1 MWLNDNYYTELVK
14 VLRGFSESRVDFDE
28 ERFEPFDGEKYNKLT
43 KLLKDIK
50 VSTKAQIKSNVKIMT
65 SLEDGSYTKV
75 DETTIKDNDFKVFY
89 EKYNLLVNHHERM
102 AHRILRVQSTITR
115 DGKIESRVDTDEVRG
130 KWLDVITNVNLTLES
145 LATPIEE
152 ISTVIKNVAVGK
164 LNKKMRLKINDL
176 EISGDFLDLAAT
188 INTMVDQLAIFS
200 SEVTRV
206 AKDVG
211 TEGILGGQA
220 KVEGVSGTWLEVTNN
235 VNGMANNLTAQ
246 VRSIAKVTT
255 AVAKGDLSQKITV
268 DAKGEMLELKGT
280 INVMV
285 DQLSAFSSEV
295 TRVAKDV
302 GTEGILGGQA
312 RVEGISGTWLE
323 LTNNVN
329 GMANN
334 LTTQVRNIAEV
345 TTAVAKGDLSQKI
358 TADVKGEVLE
368 LKSTINVMVDQL
380 SAFSSEVT
388 RVAKD
393 VGTEGI
399 LGGQAKVEGVSGTW
413 LELTNTVNGMAN
425 NLTTQVRNIAEVT
438 TAVAEGDL
446 SQKITVDAK
455 GEMLELKGTI
465 NVMVDQLSAF
475 ASEVTRVAKDV
486 GTEGILGGQAKV
498 EGVSGTWLELTN
510 TVNGMANNLTTQ
522 VRNIA
527 EVTTA
532 VAKGDLSQKIT
543 ADAKGEV
550 LELKSTI
557 NVMVDQLSAFSS
569 EVTRV
574 AKDVGTEG
582 ILGGQAKVEGVSG
595 TWLELTNNVN
605 GMANNLTAQVRS
617 IAKVTTAVAKGDLS
631 QKITVDAKGE
641 VLELKGTINVMVDQ
655 LSAFSSEVT
664 RVAKDVGTEGILG
677 GQAKVEGVSGTWLE
691 LTNNVNG
698 MANNLTTQV
707 RNIAEVTT
715 AVAKGDLSQK
725 ITADAK
731 GEMLELK
738 STINVMVDQLSAF
751 ASEVTR
757 VAKDVGTEGILG
769 GQAKVEGVS
778 GTWLEL
784 TNNVNGMANNLT
796 TQVRNIAEVTTA
808 VAKGD
813 LSQKITADAKGEML
827 ELKSTIN
834 VMVDQLSAFASE
846 VTRVAKDVGTEGIL
860 GGQAKVEG
868 VSGTWLEL
876 TNNVNGMA
884 NNLTTQVRNIAEV
897 TTAVAKG
904 DLSQKITAD
913 VKGEVLQLKS
923 TINVMVDQLSAFASE
938 VTRVAKDVGTEGILG
953 GQAKVEG
960 VSGTW
965 LELTNNVNGMANNLT
980 TQVRNIAEV
989 TTAVAKGDLSRS
1001 INIDTKGEFL
1011 ELKNNING
1019 MISVLSTA
1027 DENNKNQN
1035 WIKDG
1040 VSLLNTRILDNDKL
1054 VDQIETSINE
1064 LSRYV
1069 NAGVGALY
1077 IYDVENEI
1085 LKLEGSYAY
1094 TKRAD
1099 VANSFKIGEGV
1110 VGQVA
1115 YEKKPILLTN
1125 VPDGTTI
1132 QTGTTKAKALNIY
1145 TYPLIFKGELIA
1157 VVEVASYNKFNAV
1170 ILEYIDL
1177 ALTALAGS
1185 LYISIQANATSNLL
1199 SQSKT
1204 QTEELEEQSRVLKSQ
1219 NEELEDQRQSMD
1231 VQRHELKIKN
1241 TDLELAQ
1248 VEVNKRAQDLEDA
1261 NRYKSEF
1268 LANMSHELRTPLNS
1282 MLLLS
1287 SSLSKVKAIEP
1298 SKLNKQAATI
1308 YDAGSSLL
1316 NLINDILDLSKI
1328 EAKLMTLNIEKIHI
1342 SSFLDDLKALFMPQ
1356 SDEKNIRLESSVDT
1370 HAFDTF
1376 LSDKTKIT
1384 QILRNFLSN
1393 AIKFTDNN
1401 GSISIEVT
1409 PNTEED
1415 KNLRP
1420 IAISVV
1426 DNGIGIEEGNMD
1438 LIFEAFK
1445 QADGSTSRQY
1455 GGTGLGLSISKE
1467 LTGLLGGRIAV
1478 TSAIGKGSNFCI
1490 YLPLKID
1497 TDSIDERLVE
1507 HIQYENIVS
1516 NVVPIESGISI
1527 IDDKEKLNK
1536 QDIIILIVEDD
1547 AVLANIILE
1556 AVHRLGH
1563 KAIVA
1568 GDGSMAIS
1576 MTREYQPTAIILDVL
1591 LPIIN
1596 GIEVLRILKSD
1607 INTRHIPVII
1617 LSSAESQNITKK
1629 LGAIDFISKP
1639 IQEDEL
1645 DKLITSLVDSV
1656 NDKQK
1661 HILIIEEDKLQ
1672 AKHLEAL
1679 LTDKEISVKTVGTA
1693 KQGLK
1698 DILSNKYDCAI
1709 VGLGLRDMR
1718 GFKLL
1723 ELLEDKS
1730 VNLPIVIYTARDLTD
1745 AELVKIRKKSDT
1757 VVLKIATS
1765 KVKLVEE
1772 VSLFLHSVKDSLNEE
1787 KQQLLSQAMNADQAL
1802 EGKRI
1807 LMVDD
1812 DIRNIYALS
1821 SVLEGK
1827 GLDITSAQN
1836 GKEALALLN
1845 NTEHEFDIVLMD
1857 IMMPV
1862 MDGYEAMREIRKDNK
1877 IKNVPIIALTA
1888 KAQAEDKQLC
1898 LDAGANDY
1906 MAKPIDHE
1914 QLLSLLKIWLAVKD
1928 PMEA

>member
-1 MWLNDNYYTELVK
+1 MWLNDDYYNELVK
-14 VLRGFSESRVDFDE
+14 VLSGFSESRVDFDE

-43 KLLKDIK
+43 KLLKGIK
-50 VSTKAQIKSNVKIMT
+50 VSTKTQINSNVKIMT
-65 SLEDGSYTKV
+65 SLEDGSYAKI
-75 DETTIKDNDFKVFY
+75 DETEIKDNDFKVFY

-102 AHRILRVQSTITR
+102 AHRILRVQSTITG
-115 DGKIESRVDTDEVRG
+115 DGKIDSRVDTDEVRG
-130 KWLDVITNVNLTLES
+130 KWFDVITNVNLTLES

-312 RVEGISGTWLE
+312 RVEGVSGTWLE

-358 TADVKGEVLE
+358 TVDAKGEVLE
-368 LKSTINVMVDQL
+368 LKGTINVMVDQL
-380 SAFSSEVT
+380 SAFSLEVT

-399 LGGQAKVEGVSGTW
+399 LGGQARVEGVSGTW

-425 NLTTQVRNIAEVT
+425 NLTSQVRNIAEVT

-543 ADAKGEV
+543 ADVKGEV

-582 ILGGQAKVEGVSG
+582 ILGGQAKVEGVSGTWLELTNNVNGMANNLTTQVRNIAEVTTAVAKGDLSQKITADAKGEMLELKGTINVMVDQLSAFASEVTRVAKDVGTEGILGGQARVEGVSGTWLELTNTVNGMANNLTTQVRNIAEVTTAVAEGDLSQKITVDAKGEMLELKSTINVMVDQLSAFASEVTRVAKDVGTEGILGGQAKVEGVSGTWLELTNNVNGMANNLTTQVRNIAEVTTAVAKGDLSQKITADVKGEVLELKSTINVMVDQLSAFSSEVTRVAKDVGTEGILGGQAKVKGVSG

-715 AVAKGDLSQK
+715 AVAKGDLS
-725 ITADAK
+725 
-731 GEMLELK
+731 
-738 STINVMVDQLSAF
+738 
-751 ASEVTR
+751 
-757 VAKDVGTEGILG
+757 
-769 GQAKVEGVS
+769 
-778 GTWLEL
+778 
-784 TNNVNGMANNLT
+784 
-796 TQVRNIAEVTTA
+796 
-808 VAKGD
+808 
-813 LSQKITADAKGEML
+813 
-827 ELKSTIN
+827 
-834 VMVDQLSAFASE
+834 
-846 VTRVAKDVGTEGIL
+846 
-860 GGQAKVEG
+860 
-868 VSGTWLEL
+868 
-876 TNNVNGMA
+876 
-884 NNLTTQVRNIAEV
+884 
-897 TTAVAKG
+897 
-904 DLSQKITAD
+904 
-913 VKGEVLQLKS
+913 
-923 TINVMVDQLSAFASE
+923 
-938 VTRVAKDVGTEGILG
+938 
-953 GQAKVEG
+953 
-960 VSGTW
+960 
-965 LELTNNVNGMANNLT
+965 
-980 TQVRNIAEV
+980 
-989 TTAVAKGDLSRS
+989 RS

-1019 MISVLSTA
+1019 MINVLSTA
-1027 DENNKNQN
+1027 DENNKSQN

-1069 NAGVGALY
+1069 NAGMGALY
-1077 IYDVENEI
+1077 IYDIENEI

-1115 YEKKPILLTN
+1115 YEKKPILLSN
-1125 VPDGTTI
+1125 VPDGTVI

-1157 VVEVASYNKFNAV
+1157 VVEVASYEKFNAV
-1170 ILEYIDL
+1170 VLEYIDL

-1248 VEVNKRAQDLEDA
+1248 VEVNQRAQDLEDA

-1287 SSLSKVKAIEP
+1287 GSLAKVKEIEP
-1298 SKLNKQAATI
+1298 SKLNKQASTI

-1328 EAKLMTLNIEKIHI
+1328 EAKLMTLNIEKINI

-1356 SDEKNIRLESSVDT
+1356 SDEKNIRLESTIYSNSLS
-1370 HAFDTF
+1370 TF
-1376 LSDKTKIT
+1376 SSDKTKIT
-1384 QILRNFLSN
+1384 QVLRNFLSN
-1393 AIKFTDNN
+1393 AIKFTDN
-1401 GSISIEVT
+1401 GGTISIQVAL
-1409 PNTEED
+1409 NTEED

-1426 DNGIGIEEGNMD
+1426 DNGIGIEEDNMD

-1467 LTGLLGGRIAV
+1467 LTGLLDGRIAV
-1478 TSAIGKGSNFCI
+1478 TSIIGEGSTFCI
-1490 YLPLKID
+1490 YLPLKIN
-1497 TDSIDERLVE
+1497 TDVIDARLVE
-1507 HIQYENIVS
+1507 HIQYESTPSNIAPMESDVS
-1516 NVVPIESGISI
+1516 VN
-1527 IDDKEKLNK
+1527 DDKEELTK
-1536 QDIIILIVEDD
+1536 QDFVILVVEDD
-1547 AVLANIILE
+1547 PSFANIILE
-1556 AVHRLGH
+1556 NIHKLGH

-1568 GDGSMAIS
+1568 CDGNAAIS
-1576 MTREYQPTAIILDVL
+1576 MAKEYKPTAIILDVL

-1607 INTRHIPVII
+1607 INIRHIPIII
-1617 LSSAESQNITKK
+1617 LSSEEPQHITRK

-1645 DKLITSLVDSV
+1645 DKLIIRLVEFV
-1656 NDKQK
+1656 NNKQK
-1661 HILIIEEDKLQ
+1661 NILIVEDEKIL
-1672 AKHLEAL
+1672 ASHLELL
-1679 LTDKEISVKTVGTA
+1679 LTDKDIFVKTAGTP

-1698 DILSNKYDCAI
+1698 DVLSKKYDCVI
-1709 VGLGLRDMR
+1709 VSLGPHDAN
-1718 GFKLL
+1718 GFKFL
-1723 ELLEDKS
+1723 ELVEEKS
-1730 VNLPIVIYTARDLTD
+1730 IRLPIIIYAERDLTNT
-1745 AELVKIRKKSDT
+1745 ELMKVRKYSDT

-1765 KVKLVEE
+1765 NLKLIEE
-1772 VSLFLHSVKDSLNEE
+1772 MSLFLHSIKSSLNEE
-1787 KQQLLSQAMNADQAL
+1787 KQQLLIQAMNSDQAL
-1802 EGKRI
+1802 EGKKI

-1821 SVLEGK
+1821 SVLEDK

-1845 NTEHEFDIVLMD
+1845 DTENEFDIVLMD

-1862 MDGYEAMREIRKDNK
+1862 MDGYEAMKEIRKDNK
-1877 IKNVPIIALTA
+1877 INNIPIIALTA
-1888 KAQAEDKQLC
+1888 KAQAEDKKLC
-1898 LDAGANDY
+1898 IDAGANDY

-1914 QLLSLLKIWLAVKD
+1914 QLLSLLKVWLTAKSSLQI
-1928 PMEA
+1928 

>member
-1 MWLNDNYYTELVK
+1 MWLSDDYYIELVK
-14 VLRGFSESRVDFDE
+14 VLSRFSENRVDFDE
-28 ERFEPFDGEKYNKLT
+28 ERFEPFKGKKYNQLT
-43 KLLKDIK
+43 TLLKDIK
-50 VSTKAQIKSNVKIMT
+50 VSTKAQINSNVKIMT
-65 SLEDGSYTKV
+65 SLQDGSYANI
-75 DETTIKDNDFKVFY
+75 DETAIKDNDFKVFY
-89 EKYNLLVNHHERM
+89 ERYNLLVNHHERM
-102 AHRILRVQSTITR
+102 ARRILRVQSTITR
-115 DGKIESRVDTDEVRG
+115 DGKIDSRVDTDEVRG
-130 KWLDVITNVNLTLES
+130 KWFDVITNINLTLES

-176 EISGDFLDLAAT
+176 EISGDFLDLATT
-188 INTMVDQLAIFS
+188 INKMVDQLAIFS

-220 KVEGVSGTWLEVTNN
+220 KVEGASGTWLEVTNN
-235 VNGMANNLTAQ
+235 
-246 VRSIAKVTT
+246 
-255 AVAKGDLSQKITV
+255 
-268 DAKGEMLELKGT
+268 
-280 INVMV
+280 
-285 DQLSAFSSEV
+285 
-295 TRVAKDV
+295 
-302 GTEGILGGQA
+302 
-312 RVEGISGTWLE
+312 
-323 LTNNVN
+323 
-329 GMANN
+329 
-334 LTTQVRNIAEV
+334 
-345 TTAVAKGDLSQKI
+345 
-358 TADVKGEVLE
+358 
-368 LKSTINVMVDQL
+368 
-380 SAFSSEVT
+380 
-388 RVAKD
+388 
-393 VGTEGI
+393 
-399 LGGQAKVEGVSGTW
+399 
-413 LELTNTVNGMAN
+413 
-425 NLTTQVRNIAEVT
+425 
-438 TAVAEGDL
+438 
-446 SQKITVDAK
+446 
-455 GEMLELKGTI
+455 
-465 NVMVDQLSAF
+465 
-475 ASEVTRVAKDV
+475 
-486 GTEGILGGQAKV
+486 
-498 EGVSGTWLELTN
+498 
-510 TVNGMANNLTTQ
+510 VNGMANNLTTQ

-550 LELKSTI
+550 LKLKGTI

-677 GQAKVEGVSGTWLE
+677 GQAKVEGVAGTWLELTNNVNGMANNLTAQVRSIAKVTTAVAKGDLSQKITVDAKGEVLELKGTINVMVDQLSAFSSEVTRVAKDVGTEGILGGQAKVDGVSGTWLE
-691 LTNNVNG
+691 LTNTVNG

-715 AVAKGDLSQK
+715 AVAQ
-725 ITADAK
+725 
-731 GEMLELK
+731 
-738 STINVMVDQLSAF
+738 
-751 ASEVTR
+751 
-757 VAKDVGTEGILG
+757 
-769 GQAKVEGVS
+769 
-778 GTWLEL
+778 
-784 TNNVNGMANNLT
+784 
-796 TQVRNIAEVTTA
+796 
-808 VAKGD
+808 
-813 LSQKITADAKGEML
+813 
-827 ELKSTIN
+827 
-834 VMVDQLSAFASE
+834 
-846 VTRVAKDVGTEGIL
+846 
-860 GGQAKVEG
+860 
-868 VSGTWLEL
+868 
-876 TNNVNGMA
+876 
-884 NNLTTQVRNIAEV
+884 
-897 TTAVAKG
+897 
-904 DLSQKITAD
+904 
-913 VKGEVLQLKS
+913 
-923 TINVMVDQLSAFASE
+923 
-938 VTRVAKDVGTEGILG
+938 
-953 GQAKVEG
+953 
-960 VSGTW
+960 
-965 LELTNNVNGMANNLT
+965 
-980 TQVRNIAEV
+980 
-989 TTAVAKGDLSRS
+989 GDLSRS

-1019 MISVLSTA
+1019 MINVLSTA
-1027 DENNKNQN
+1027 DENNRNQN

-1069 NAGVGALY
+1069 NAGMGALY
-1077 IYDVENEI
+1077 IYDTENEI

-1099 VANSFKIGEGV
+1099 VANSFKVGEGV

-1132 QTGTTKAKALNIY
+1132 QTGTTNSKALNIY
-1145 TYPLIFKGELIA
+1145 TYPLIFKGELIG
-1157 VVEVASYNKFNAV
+1157 VVEVASYERFNAV
-1170 ILEYIDL
+1170 TLEYIDL

-1185 LYISIQANATSNLL
+1185 LYISIQANATNILL
-1199 SQSKT
+1199 FQSKT

-1231 VQRHELKIKN
+1231 GQRHELKIKN

-1287 SSLSKVKAIEP
+1287 SSLSKVKAIE
-1298 SKLNKQAATI
+1298 SGKLNKQAATI

-1328 EAKLMTLNIEKIHI
+1328 EAKLMTLNIEKIQI

-1356 SDEKNIRLESSVDT
+1356 SDEKNIHLESTIDANVLS
-1370 HAFDTF
+1370 TF
-1376 LSDKTKIT
+1376 SSDKAKIT
-1384 QILRNFLSN
+1384 QVLRNFLSN
-1393 AIKFTDNN
+1393 AIKFTDND
-1401 GSISIEVT
+1401 GSISIEVM

-1426 DNGIGIEEGNMD
+1426 DNGIGIEEVNMG

-1445 QADGSTSRQY
+1445 QADGGTSRQY

-1478 TSAIGKGSNFCI
+1478 KSQIGKGSTFCI

-1497 TDSIDERLVE
+1497 TDSIDARLVE
-1507 HIQYENIVS
+1507 HIQYENILL
-1516 NVVPIESGISI
+1516 NVLPIKKGISI
-1527 IDDKEKLNK
+1527 IDDKKKLNI
-1536 QDIIILIVEDD
+1536 QDIVILVVEDD
-1547 AVLANIILE
+1547 AVFANIIVE
-1556 AVHRLGH
+1556 KVHKLGH

-1568 GDGSMAIS
+1568 CDGNAAIS
-1576 MTREYQPTAIILDVL
+1576 MAREYKPTAIILDVL

-1596 GIEVLRILKSD
+1596 GMEVLRILKSD
-1607 INTRHIPVII
+1607 INTRHIPIKI
-1617 LSSAESQNITKK
+1617 LSGTEPQNIAKK

-1645 DKLITSLVDSV
+1645 DKLITSLVDFV
-1656 NDKQK
+1656 DDKQK
-1661 HILIIEEDKLQ
+1661 HILIIEEDKVQ

-1679 LTDKEISVKTVGTA
+1679 LTDQDISVKTVGTA
-1693 KQGLK
+1693 KLALK
-1698 DILSNKYDCAI
+1698 DVLSNKYDCAI
-1709 VGLGLRDMR
+1709 VDLDLPDMN

-1723 ELLEDKS
+1723 ELIEDKNI
-1730 VNLPIVIYTARDLTD
+1730 NLPIMIYMARDLTD
-1745 AELVKIRKKSDT
+1745 AEWVKIRKHSDA
-1757 VVLKIATS
+1757 VVLKTATS
-1765 KVKLVEE
+1765 NVRLIEE

-1787 KQQLLSQAMNADQAL
+1787 KQQLLSHAMDADLAL
-1802 EGKRI
+1802 KGKKI

-1836 GKEALALLN
+1836 GREALALLN
-1845 NTEHEFDIVLMD
+1845 MAERQFDIVLMD

-1862 MDGYEAMREIRKDNK
+1862 MDGYEAMREIRKNNK
-1877 IKNVPIIALTA
+1877 IKNIPIIALTA
-1888 KAQAEDKQLC
+1888 KAQTEDKKLC
-1898 LDAGANDY
+1898 IDAGANDY

-1914 QLLSLLKIWLAVKD
+1914 QLLSLLKVWVTSKHSN
-1928 PMEA
+1928 EA

>member
-1 MWLNDNYYTELVK
+1 MWLNDDYYNELVK
-14 VLRGFSESRVDFDE
+14 VLSGFSESRVDFDE

-43 KLLKDIK
+43 KLLKGIK
-50 VSTKAQIKSNVKIMT
+50 VSTKTQINSNVKIMT
-65 SLEDGSYTKV
+65 SLEDGSYAKI
-75 DETTIKDNDFKVFY
+75 DETEIKDNDFKVFY

-102 AHRILRVQSTITR
+102 AHRILRVQSTITG
-115 DGKIESRVDTDEVRG
+115 DGKIDSRVDTDEVRG
-130 KWLDVITNVNLTLES
+130 KWFDVITNVNLTLES

-312 RVEGISGTWLE
+312 RVEGVSGTWLE

-358 TADVKGEVLE
+358 TVDAKGEVLE
-368 LKSTINVMVDQL
+368 LKGTINVMVDQL
-380 SAFSSEVT
+380 SAFSLEVT

-399 LGGQAKVEGVSGTW
+399 LGGQARVEGVSGTW

-425 NLTTQVRNIAEVT
+425 NLTSQVRNIAEVT

-543 ADAKGEV
+543 ADVKGEV

-582 ILGGQAKVEGVSG
+582 ILGGQAKVKGVSG

-738 STINVMVDQLSAF
+738 GTINVMVDQLSAF

-769 GQAKVEGVS
+769 GQARVEGVS

-784 TNNVNGMANNLT
+784 TNTVNGMANNLT

-808 VAKGD
+808 VAEGD
-813 LSQKITADAKGEML
+813 LSQKITVDAKGEML

-913 VKGEVLQLKS
+913 VKGEVLELKS
-923 TINVMVDQLSAFASE
+923 TINVMVDQLSAFSSE

-1019 MISVLSTA
+1019 MINVLSTA
-1027 DENNKNQN
+1027 DENNKSQN

-1069 NAGVGALY
+1069 NAGMGALY
-1077 IYDVENEI
+1077 IYDIENEI

-1115 YEKKPILLTN
+1115 YEKKPILLSN
-1125 VPDGTTI
+1125 VPDGTVI

-1157 VVEVASYNKFNAV
+1157 VVEVASYEKFNAV
-1170 ILEYIDL
+1170 VLEYIDL

-1248 VEVNKRAQDLEDA
+1248 VEVNQRAQDLEDA

-1287 SSLSKVKAIEP
+1287 GSLAKVKEIEP
-1298 SKLNKQAATI
+1298 SKLNKQASTI

-1328 EAKLMTLNIEKIHI
+1328 EAKLMTLNIEKINI

-1356 SDEKNIRLESSVDT
+1356 SDEKNIRLESTIYSNSLS
-1370 HAFDTF
+1370 TF
-1376 LSDKTKIT
+1376 SSDKTKIT
-1384 QILRNFLSN
+1384 QVLRNFLSN
-1393 AIKFTDNN
+1393 AIKFTDN
-1401 GSISIEVT
+1401 GGTISIQVAL
-1409 PNTEED
+1409 NTEED

-1426 DNGIGIEEGNMD
+1426 DNGIGIEEDNMD

-1467 LTGLLGGRIAV
+1467 LTGLLDGRIAV
-1478 TSAIGKGSNFCI
+1478 TSIIGEGSTFCI
-1490 YLPLKID
+1490 YLPLKIN
-1497 TDSIDERLVE
+1497 TDVIDARLVE
-1507 HIQYENIVS
+1507 HIQYESTPSNIAPMESDVS
-1516 NVVPIESGISI
+1516 VN
-1527 IDDKEKLNK
+1527 DDKEELTK
-1536 QDIIILIVEDD
+1536 QDFVILVVEDD
-1547 AVLANIILE
+1547 PSFANIILE
-1556 AVHRLGH
+1556 NIHKLGH

-1568 GDGSMAIS
+1568 CDGNAAIS
-1576 MTREYQPTAIILDVL
+1576 MAKEYKPTAIILDVL

-1607 INTRHIPVII
+1607 INIRHIPVII
-1617 LSSAESQNITKK
+1617 LSSEEPQHITRK

-1645 DKLITSLVDSV
+1645 DKLIIRLVEFV
-1656 NDKQK
+1656 NNKQK
-1661 HILIIEEDKLQ
+1661 NILIVEDEKIL
-1672 AKHLEAL
+1672 ASHLELL
-1679 LTDKEISVKTVGTA
+1679 LTDKDIFVKTAGTP

-1698 DILSNKYDCAI
+1698 DVLSKKYDCVI
-1709 VGLGLRDMR
+1709 VSLGPHDAN
-1718 GFKLL
+1718 GFKFL
-1723 ELLEDKS
+1723 ELVEEKS
-1730 VNLPIVIYTARDLTD
+1730 IRLPIIIYAERDLTNT
-1745 AELVKIRKKSDT
+1745 ELMKVRKYSDT

-1765 KVKLVEE
+1765 NLKLIEE
-1772 VSLFLHSVKDSLNEE
+1772 MSLFLHSIKSSLNEE
-1787 KQQLLSQAMNADQAL
+1787 KQQLLIQAMNSDQAL
-1802 EGKRI
+1802 EGKKI

-1821 SVLEGK
+1821 SVLEDK

-1845 NTEHEFDIVLMD
+1845 DTENEFDIVLMD

-1862 MDGYEAMREIRKDNK
+1862 MDGYEAMKEIRKDNK
-1877 IKNVPIIALTA
+1877 INNIPIIALTA
-1888 KAQAEDKQLC
+1888 KAQAEDKKLC
-1898 LDAGANDY
+1898 IDAGANDY

-1914 QLLSLLKIWLAVKD
+1914 QLLSLLKVWLTAKSSLQI
-1928 PMEA
+1928 

>member
-1 MWLNDNYYTELVK
+1 
-14 VLRGFSESRVDFDE
+14 
-28 ERFEPFDGEKYNKLT
+28 
-43 KLLKDIK
+43 
-50 VSTKAQIKSNVKIMT
+50 
-65 SLEDGSYTKV
+65 
-75 DETTIKDNDFKVFY
+75 
-89 EKYNLLVNHHERM
+89 M
-102 AHRILRVQSTITR
+102 A
-115 DGKIESRVDTDEVRG
+115 G
-130 KWLDVITNVNLTLES
+130 
-145 LATPIEE
+145 
-152 ISTVIKNVAVGK
+152 
-164 LNKKMRLKINDL
+164 IN
-176 EISGDFLDLAAT
+176 
-188 INTMVDQLAIFS
+188 QQ
-200 SEVTRV
+200 R
-206 AKDVG
+206 
-211 TEGILGGQA
+211 QRH
-220 KVEGVSGTWLEVTNN
+220 
-235 VNGMANNLTAQ
+235 ANNLTAQ
-246 VRSIAKVTT
+246 VRSIAEVTT
-255 AVAKGDLSQKITV
+255 AVAEGDLSQKITV
-268 DAKGEMLELKGT
+268 DAKGEVLELKGT

-312 RVEGISGTWLE
+312 RVEG
-323 LTNNVN
+323 
-329 GMANN
+329 
-334 LTTQVRNIAEV
+334 
-345 TTAVAKGDLSQKI
+345 VA
-358 TADVKGEVLE
+358 
-368 LKSTINVMVDQL
+368 
-380 SAFSSEVT
+380 
-388 RVAKD
+388 
-393 VGTEGI
+393 
-399 LGGQAKVEGVSGTW
+399 
-413 LELTNTVNGMAN
+413 
-425 NLTTQVRNIAEVT
+425 
-438 TAVAEGDL
+438 
-446 SQKITVDAK
+446 
-455 GEMLELKGTI
+455 
-465 NVMVDQLSAF
+465 
-475 ASEVTRVAKDV
+475 
-486 GTEGILGGQAKV
+486 
-498 EGVSGTWLELTN
+498 GTWLELTN

-550 LELKSTI
+550 LELKGTI

-677 GQAKVEGVSGTWLE
+677 GQARVKGVSGTWLELTNTVNGMANNLTTQVRNIAEVTTAVAKGDLSQKITADAKGEVLELKGTINVMVDQLTAFSSEVTRVAKDVGTEGILDGQAKVDGVSGTWLELTNNVNGMANNLTAQVRSIAKVTTAVAKGDLSQKITVDAKGEVLELKGTINVMVDQLSAFSSEVTRVAKDVGTEGILGGQARVEGVSGTWLE

-725 ITADAK
+725 ITVDAK
-731 GEMLELK
+731 GEVLELK
-738 STINVMVDQLSAF
+738 GTINVMVDQLSAF
-751 ASEVTR
+751 SSEVTR

-784 TNNVNGMANNLT
+784 TNT
-796 TQVRNIAEVTTA
+796 
-808 VAKGD
+808 
-813 LSQKITADAKGEML
+813 
-827 ELKSTIN
+827 
-834 VMVDQLSAFASE
+834 
-846 VTRVAKDVGTEGIL
+846 
-860 GGQAKVEG
+860 
-868 VSGTWLEL
+868 
-876 TNNVNGMA
+876 
-884 NNLTTQVRNIAEV
+884 
-897 TTAVAKG
+897 
-904 DLSQKITAD
+904 
-913 VKGEVLQLKS
+913 
-923 TINVMVDQLSAFASE
+923 
-938 VTRVAKDVGTEGILG
+938 
-953 GQAKVEG
+953 
-960 VSGTW
+960 
-965 LELTNNVNGMANNLT
+965 VNGMANNLT

-1019 MISVLSTA
+1019 MINVLSTA
-1027 DENNKNQN
+1027 DENNRNEN

-1069 NAGVGALY
+1069 NAGMGALY
-1077 IYDVENEI
+1077 IYDIENEI

-1125 VPDGTTI
+1125 VPDGTSI

-1145 TYPLIFKGELIA
+1145 TYPLIFKGELIG
-1157 VVEVASYNKFNAV
+1157 VVEVASYDKFNAV
-1170 ILEYIDL
+1170 VLEYIDL

-1199 SQSKT
+1199 FQSKN
-1204 QTEELEEQSRVLKSQ
+1204 QTEELEEQSRILKSQ

-1298 SKLNKQAATI
+1298 GKLNKQAATI

-1328 EAKLMTLNIEKIHI
+1328 EAKLMTLNIEKISI
-1342 SSFLDDLKALFMPQ
+1342 SSLLDDLKALFVPQ
-1356 SDEKNIRLESSVDT
+1356 SDEKNIRLESTIDVNASS
-1370 HAFDTF
+1370 TF
-1376 LSDKTKIT
+1376 SSDKTKIT
-1384 QILRNFLSN
+1384 QVLRNFLSN
-1393 AIKFTDNN
+1393 AIKFTDND
-1401 GSISIEVT
+1401 GSIFIEVR
-1409 PNTEED
+1409 PNIEED

-1420 IAISVV
+1420 IAIAVV
-1426 DNGIGIEEGNMD
+1426 DNGIGIEEDNMD

-1467 LTGLLGGRIAV
+1467 LTGLLGGRITV
-1478 TSAIGKGSNFCI
+1478 TSAIGKGSTFCI

-1507 HIQYENIVS
+1507 HIQYENIPSSIMPTETGVS
-1516 NVVPIESGISI
+1516 IN
-1527 IDDKEKLNK
+1527 DDKGQLDA
-1536 QDIIILIVEDD
+1536 QDIVILVVEDD
-1547 AVLANIILE
+1547 AVFTNIILAE
-1556 AVHRLGH
+1556 IHKLGH

-1568 GDGSMAIS
+1568 RDGNAAIS
-1576 MTREYQPTAIILDVL
+1576 MAKEYKPSAIILDIL
-1591 LPIIN
+1591 LPVIN
-1596 GIEVLRILKSD
+1596 GIEVLRIIKSD
-1607 INTRHIPVII
+1607 INTRHIPIVI
-1617 LSSAESQNITKK
+1617 LSCAEPQNIAKK

-1639 IQEDEL
+1639 IHEDDL
-1645 DKLITSLVDSV
+1645 DKLIIRLVDFV
-1656 NDKQK
+1656 QDKK
-1661 HILIIEEDKLQ
+1661 KRILIIEEDKIR

-1679 LTDKEISVKTVGTA
+1679 LTDNDISVKSVGTA

-1698 DILSNKYDCAI
+1698 DVLSNKYDCAI
-1709 VGLGLRDMR
+1709 VDLGPTDR
-1718 GFKLL
+1718 GEFEFL
-1723 ELLEDKS
+1723 ELIEDKNI
-1730 VNLPIVIYTARDLTD
+1730 NLPIIVYTERDLTD
-1745 AELVKIRKKSDT
+1745 AELIKVRNHSDA

-1765 KVKLVEE
+1765 SVRLIEE
-1772 VSLFLHSVKDSLNEE
+1772 VSLFLHSPKISLNEE
-1787 KQQLLSQAMNADQAL
+1787 KQQLLAQAMNTDSEL
-1802 EGKRI
+1802 EGKKI

-1836 GKEALALLN
+1836 GKEALALLK
-1845 NTEHEFDIVLMD
+1845 NTENTFDIVLMD

-1877 IKNVPIIALTA
+1877 INSIPIIALTA
-1888 KAQAEDKQLC
+1888 KAQAEDKKLC
-1898 LDAGANDY
+1898 INAGANDY

-1914 QLLSLLKIWLAVKD
+1914 QLLSLLKIWLTVRH
-1928 PMEA
+1928 PVEA

>member
-1 MWLNDNYYTELVK
+1 MWLNDNYYNELIK
-14 VLRGFSESRVDFDE
+14 VLSGFSENRVDFDE
-28 ERFEPFDGEKYNKLT
+28 ERFEPFKGERYIKLS

-50 VSTKAQIKSNVKIMT
+50 VRTKEQINSNVKIMT
-65 SLEDGSYTKV
+65 SLEDGSYTKI
-75 DETTIKDNDFKVFY
+75 DETAIKDNDFKVFY

-102 AHRILRVQSTITR
+102 AHRILRVQSTITG
-115 DGKIESRVDTDEVRG
+115 DGKIDSRVDTDEVRG
-130 KWLDVITNVNLTLES
+130 KWFDVITNVNLTLES

-312 RVEGISGTWLE
+312 KVEGVSGTWLE

-486 GTEGILGGQAKV
+486 GTEGILGGQATV

-543 ADAKGEV
+543 ADVKGEV

-738 STINVMVDQLSAF
+738 GTINVMVDQLSAF
-751 ASEVTR
+751 ASQVTR

-769 GQAKVEGVS
+769 GQARVEGVS

-784 TNNVNGMANNLT
+784 TNTVNGMANNLT

-808 VAKGD
+808 VAEGD
-813 LSQKITADAKGEML
+813 LSQKITVDAKGEML

-913 VKGEVLQLKS
+913 VKGEVLELKS
-923 TINVMVDQLSAFASE
+923 TINVMVDQLSAFSSE

-1019 MISVLSTA
+1019 MINVLSTA

-1069 NAGVGALY
+1069 NAGMGALY

-1170 ILEYIDL
+1170 TLEYIDL

-1231 VQRHELKIKN
+1231 IQRNELKIKN

-1328 EAKLMTLNIEKIHI
+1328 EAKLMTLNIEKINI
-1342 SSFLDDLKALFMPQ
+1342 GSLLDDLKALFMPQ
-1356 SDEKNIRLESSVDT
+1356 SDEKNIELESNIDAS
-1370 HAFDTF
+1370 ALSNFS
-1376 LSDKTKIT
+1376 SDKTKIT
-1384 QILRNFLSN
+1384 QVLRNFISN
-1393 AIKFTDNN
+1393 AIKFTAND
-1401 GSISIEVT
+1401 GRISINVT
-1409 PNTEED
+1409 SNTEED
-1415 KNLRP
+1415 KSLRP

-1426 DNGIGIEEGNMD
+1426 DNGIGIEEDKID

-1445 QADGSTSRQY
+1445 QADGGTSRQY

-1467 LTGLLGGRIAV
+1467 LSGLLGGRIAV
-1478 TSAIGKGSNFCI
+1478 KSGIDKGSTFCI

-1507 HIQYENIVS
+1507 HIQYEKTHS
-1516 NVVPIESGISI
+1516 NVIPIESRISI
-1527 IDDKEKLNK
+1527 VDDKENLNK
-1536 QDIIILIVEDD
+1536 QDIVILVVEDD
-1547 AVLANIILE
+1547 AAFANIIVE
-1556 AVHRLGH
+1556 EVNKLGH

-1568 GDGSMAIS
+1568 CDGSVAIS
-1576 MTREYQPTAIILDVL
+1576 MAREYQPTAIILDIL

-1596 GIEVLRILKSD
+1596 GMEVLRSLKSN
-1607 INTRHIPVII
+1607 INTRHIPVKI
-1617 LSSAESQNITKK
+1617 LSCTDSQNFAKK
-1629 LGAIDFISKP
+1629 LGAIALITKP
-1639 IQEDEL
+1639 IQEGEL
-1645 DKLITSLVDSV
+1645 DKLITSLVAFV
-1656 NDKQK
+1656 KDKQK
-1661 HILIIEEDKLQ
+1661 HILIIEEDKEQ
-1672 AKHLEAL
+1672 AKYLEAL
-1679 LTDKEISVKTVGTA
+1679 LTDKYISVKTVGTDN
-1693 KQGLK
+1693 QGLK
-1698 DILSNKYDCAI
+1698 EILSHKYDCAI
-1709 VGLGLRDMR
+1709 MGLGLPDKNR
-1718 GFKLL
+1718 FKLL
-1723 ELLEDKS
+1723 ELIEEQNI
-1730 VNLPIVIYTARDLTD
+1730 NLPIVVYTARNLTD
-1745 AELVKIRKKSDT
+1745 AELVKIRKRSDAMI
-1757 VVLKIATS
+1757 LKIATS
-1765 KVKLVEE
+1765 NVRLIEE
-1772 VSLFLHSVKDSLNEE
+1772 VSLFLHTAKDSLNEE
-1787 KQQLLSQAMNADQAL
+1787 KQQLLSQAMNTDLAL
-1802 EGKRI
+1802 EGKKV

-1845 NTEHEFDIVLMD
+1845 NTQNEFDIVLMD

-1862 MDGYEAMREIRKDNK
+1862 MDGYEAMKEIRKDNR
-1877 IKNVPIIALTA
+1877 IKNIPIIALTA
-1888 KAQAEDKQLC
+1888 KAQAEDKKLC

-1914 QLLSLLKIWLAVKD
+1914 QLLLLLKVWLIFNQ
-1928 PMEA
+1928 PNE

>member
-1 MWLNDNYYTELVK
+1 MWLNDNYYNELVK
-14 VLRGFSESRVDFDE
+14 VLRGFSENKVDFDE
-28 ERFEPFDGEKYNKLT
+28 ERFQSFEGKKYNKLT

-50 VSTKAQIKSNVKIMT
+50 VSTKAQINSNVKIMT
-65 SLEDGSYTKV
+65 SLEDGSYTKI
-75 DETTIKDNDFKVFY
+75 DETAIKDNDFKVFY

-102 AHRILRVQSTITR
+102 ARRILRVQSTITG
-115 DGKIESRVDTDEVRG
+115 DGKIDSRVDTDEVRG
-130 KWLDVITNVNLTLES
+130 KWFDVITNVNLTLES

-285 DQLSAFSSEV
+285 DQLSSFSSEV

-312 RVEGISGTWLE
+312 KVEGVSGTWLE

-498 EGVSGTWLELTN
+498 DGVSGTWLELTN

-543 ADAKGEV
+543 ADVKGEV

-655 LSAFSSEVT
+655 LSSFSSEVT

-738 STINVMVDQLSAF
+738 GTINVMVDQLSSF
-751 ASEVTR
+751 SSEVTR

-784 TNNVNGMANNLT
+784 TNTVNGMANNLT

-808 VAKGD
+808 VAEGD
-813 LSQKITADAKGEML
+813 LSQKITVDAKGEML

-913 VKGEVLQLKS
+913 VKGEVLELKS
-923 TINVMVDQLSAFASE
+923 TINVMVDQLSAFSSE

-1019 MISVLSTA
+1019 MINVLSTA
-1027 DENNKNQN
+1027 DENNRNQN

-1040 VSLLNTRILDNDKL
+1040 VSLLNTRILENDKL

-1069 NAGVGALY
+1069 NAGMGALY
-1077 IYDVENEI
+1077 VYDIEKGI

-1094 TKRAD
+1094 TQRAD
-1099 VANSFKIGEGV
+1099 VASSFKVGEGV

-1157 VVEVASYNKFNAV
+1157 VVEVASYEKFNAV

-1177 ALTALAGS
+1177 ALMALAGS

-1199 SQSKT
+1199 FQSKT

-1231 VQRHELKIKN
+1231 IQRNELKIKN

-1287 SSLSKVKAIEP
+1287 SSLSKVKAIELG
-1298 SKLNKQAATI
+1298 KLNKQAGII
-1308 YDAGSSLL
+1308 YDAGTSLL

-1342 SSFLDDLKALFMPQ
+1342 SSLLDDLKALFMPQ
-1356 SDEKNIRLESSVDT
+1356 SDEKNIHLESTINVNVLRDFS
-1370 HAFDTF
+1370 
-1376 LSDKTKIT
+1376 SDKAKIT
-1384 QILRNFLSN
+1384 QVLRNFLSN
-1393 AIKFTDNN
+1393 AIKFTDID
-1401 GSISIEVT
+1401 GSIYIEVT
-1409 PNTEED
+1409 ANIEED

-1426 DNGIGIEEGNMD
+1426 DNGIGIEEGKMD

-1445 QADGSTSRQY
+1445 QADGGTSRQY

-1478 TSAIGKGSNFCI
+1478 KSAIGKGSAFCI

-1507 HIQYENIVS
+1507 HIQYQNKPS
-1516 NVVPIESGISI
+1516 NVMPIESGISI
-1527 IDDKEKLNK
+1527 IDDRNKLNK
-1536 QDIIILIVEDD
+1536 QDIVILVVEDD
-1547 AVLANIILE
+1547 AVFANIILE
-1556 AVHRLGH
+1556 GVHKLGH

-1568 GDGSMAIS
+1568 RDGNAAIS
-1576 MTREYQPTAIILDVL
+1576 LAREYGPTAIILDVL

-1596 GIEVLRILKSD
+1596 GMEVLRILKSD
-1607 INTRHIPVII
+1607 INTRHIPVKI
-1617 LSSAESQNITKK
+1617 LSCAEPQNIAKK
-1629 LGAIDFISKP
+1629 LGAIDFITKP
-1639 IQEDEL
+1639 IQEGEL
-1645 DKLITSLVDSV
+1645 DKLITSLVGFV

-1661 HILIIEEDKLQ
+1661 RILIIEEDKVET
-1672 AKHLEAL
+1672 KHLEAL
-1679 LTDKEISVKTVGTA
+1679 LTDKDISVKTVGTPE
-1693 KQGLK
+1693 QGLK
-1698 DILSNKYDCAI
+1698 EILSNKYDCAI
-1709 VGLGLRDMR
+1709 VELGLPDKS

-1723 ELLEDKS
+1723 ELIEEQNI
-1730 VNLPIVIYTARDLTD
+1730 NLPIIIYTARDLTD
-1745 AELVKIRKKSDT
+1745 AELVKIRKYSDA
-1757 VVLKIATS
+1757 VVLKTATS
-1765 KVKLVEE
+1765 NVRLIEE
-1772 VSLFLHSVKDSLNEE
+1772 VSLFLHSAKSSLNGE
-1787 KQQLLSQAMNADQAL
+1787 KQQLLSQAMNADLAL

-1821 SVLEGK
+1821 SVLESK

-1845 NTEHEFDIVLMD
+1845 KSDNEFDVVLMD

-1877 IKNVPIIALTA
+1877 INNIPIIALTA
-1888 KAQAEDKQLC
+1888 KAQAEDKKLC
-1898 LDAGANDY
+1898 IDAGANDY

-1914 QLLSLLKIWLAVKD
+1914 QLLSLLKVWLILKHPIEV
-1928 PMEA
+1928 